1 MNEKINDI
9 KNLSNEDLLTLHAK
23 IEEHLKY
30 LDDSVI
36 SLEAEAGD
44 TEAAQASDTGEA
56 SESSETSDDNAEE
69 DGGEEDE

>member
-30 LDDSVI
+30 LDDSGI

-44 TEAAQASDTGEA
+44 AEAVQANTDEA
-56 SESSETSDDNAEE
+56 SESSDTSDDNAEE

>member
-44 TEAAQASDTGEA
+44 AEAVQANADEA
-56 SESSETSDDNAEE
+56 SESSDTSDDNAEE